1 MLRLALQEALQ
12 GDLSLETHLGFHT
25 DIHQDT
31 AVLVPLADAI
41 QVAGAALIVD
51 DKGRDFLTEA
61 FFEHE
66 QSSDATVA
74 IFKGA
79 DALKSDMEIKNLV
92 KADIFLRFVFFDQ
105 GGHGCP
111 NL

>member
-1 MLRLALQEALQ
+1 MRFKPH
-12 GDLSLETHLGFHT
+12 LSLHAG
-25 DIHQDT
+25 IHHDT
-31 AVLVPLADAI
+31 AVLVPLTDAI
-41 QVAGAALIVD
+41 QIAGAALIVD

-92 KADIFLRFVFFDQ
+92 KADKFLRFVLFDQ
-105 GGHGCP
+105 GGHSCP
-111 NL
+111 DL

>member
-41 QVAGAALIVD
+41 QIAGAALIVD

-74 IFKGA
+74 VFKWA
-79 DALKSDMEIKNLV
+79 DTFKLYMEIQDLV
-92 KADIFLRFVFFDQ
+92 KANVFL
-105 GGHGCP
+105 
-111 NL
+111 